1 MLKLSDL
8 RKTTRRAS
16 SGNGRTLHPHFLR
29 DQSLSPRI
37 GMAIAYLESML
48 GRPRRELDQEVVV
61 QLFGDH
67 KLAHCIVACLAS
79 SYRHCCRTFD
89 EALPPEQVE
98 VLGKRGITAPSE
110 LRLWL
115 FHQANAC
122 LPGFVGGTE
131 RVPFLRQAGAV
142 LGLEIEQI
150 EMLITLDSPEQAI
163 LVRVGPR
170 PTPADVIARF
180 NYHTVAAVLANAPE
194 VRLSLASAP
203 HNAGIIRELCALAG
217 VRAEL
222 AGRELVL
229 HGQQDVLDGW
239 ARYGAKLVRLLV
251 SLLACGLPVR
261 TGEAVVAAPDGDQWR
276 FRLTAEV
283 FAYLGQRDSETGA
296 SFALADLLECWR
308 TQDTIMADFA
318 SARRS
323 RNGDGWL
330 LRRAIEPLVLDGA
343 VLPSLFVAQR
353 GNQRVPLILAPA
365 SEIGTSHLA
374 GLAARHPLVTLRIA
388 SDGHA
393 GAQEIKP
400 VSPLLRLTYAQ
411 RRDMMQL
418 PTLLGQAVGEVE
430 ERSAAQRLEAVFEE
444 ASDAGVLTEQ
454 QLAERLA
461 CDSEE
466 VPAVLARPE
475 TRALAKTYNMHYV
488 EGFGLCATQ
497 VLMRARAAAR
507 DVVNR
512 RDWADS
518 TLQVMRQLSRRL
530 REVTGA
536 SEGIE
541 CLIAYLGA
549 A

>member
-37 GMAIAYLESML
+37 EMAISYLESML
-48 GRPRRELDQEVVV
+48 GRPRHELDQEVVV

-67 KLAHCIVACLAS
+67 KLAHCIVACLAA
-79 SYRHCCRTFD
+79 SYRHCCRSFE
-89 EALPPEQVE
+89 EALPAEQVSA
-98 VLGKRGITAPSE
+98 LANRGITTPSE

-115 FHQANAC
+115 FHQVNAG
-122 LPGFVGGTE
+122 LRGFVGSVE
-131 RVPFLRQAGAV
+131 RAPFLRQAGAM
-142 LGLEIEQI
+142 LGLDIEQI
-150 EMLITLDSPEQAI
+150 ETLITLDTPEQAI
-163 LVRVGPR
+163 LVRIGPR

-180 NYHTVAAVLANAPE
+180 NYHTVAAILANAPE
-194 VRLSLASAP
+194 VHLSLAVAP
-203 HNAGIIRELCALAG
+203 HNASIIRELGLLAG

-222 AGRELVL
+222 VGRELTL

-239 ARYGAKLVRLLV
+239 MRHGAKLVRLLV

-261 TGEAVVAAPDGDQWR
+261 TGEAVVAAPQGDQWR
-276 FRLTAEV
+276 FRLTAEI
-283 FAYLGQRDSETGA
+283 FAYLGQQDPGAGA

-308 TQDTIMADFA
+308 AQETVMADFA

-323 RNGDGWL
+323 QNGDGWV
-330 LRRAIEPLVLDGA
+330 LRRAVEPLVLDGT
-343 VLPSLFVAQR
+343 VLPSLFVAHR
-353 GNQRVPLILAPA
+353 GNQRVPLLLAPA
-365 SEIGTSHLA
+365 TEAGACQLT
-374 GLAARHPLVTLRIA
+374 GLAARYPLVILRIGTGRSEA
-388 SDGHA
+388 R
-393 GAQEIKP
+393 EIKQ
-400 VSPLLRLTYAQ
+400 VSGLLEMTYTQ
-411 RRDMMQL
+411 RKDMAQL
-418 PTLLGQAVGEVE
+418 PALLGQAVGDVE
-430 ERSAAQRLEAVFEE
+430 ERSTARRLEAVFEE

-466 VPAVLARPE
+466 LPVVLARPE
-475 TRALAKTYNMHYV
+475 TRTLAKTYNMHYI

-507 DVVNR
+507 DVVTHR
-512 RDWADS
+512 ELAGS

>member
-8 RKTTRRAS
+8 RKTTRRS
-16 SGNGRTLHPHFLR
+16 SGNARTLHPHFLR

-37 GMAIAYLESML
+37 EMAISYLESML
-48 GRPRRELDQEVVV
+48 GRPRRELDQEMVV

-89 EALPPEQVE
+89 EVLPAEQVAA
-98 VLGKRGITAPSE
+98 LSKRGITTPSE

-115 FHQANAC
+115 FHQVNAG
-122 LPGFVGGTE
+122 LPGFVGGAE
-131 RVPFLRQAGAV
+131 RAPFLRQAGSA

-150 EMLITLDSPEQAI
+150 ETLIVLDSPEQAI

-180 NYHTVAAVLANAPE
+180 NYHTVAAILANAPE
-194 VRLSLASAP
+194 VRLSLAGAP
-203 HNAGIIRELCALAG
+203 HDARVIRELCALAG

-222 AGRELVL
+222 TSREFVL

-239 ARYGAKLVRLLV
+239 ARHGAKLVRLLV

-261 TGEAVVAAPDGDQWR
+261 AGEATVAAPDGDQWR

-283 FAYLGQRDSETGA
+283 FAYLGQRDSVHGA

-308 TQDTIMADFA
+308 TQETIMADFA

-323 RNGDGWL
+323 RNGDGWM

-343 VLPSLFVAQR
+343 VLPSLFIAHR
-353 GNQRVPLILAPA
+353 GNQRVPLILSPA
-365 SEIGTSHLA
+365 SDTGMSHLA
-374 GLAARHPLVTLRIA
+374 GLSSRYPLVTLRIA
-388 SDGHA
+388 ADGQFA
-393 GAQEIKP
+393 EPGIKKIST
-400 VSPLLRLTYAQ
+400 VLEMTYTQ
-411 RRDMMQL
+411 RKDMMQL
-418 PTLLGQAVGEVE
+418 PTLLGQAVGDVE

-444 ASDAGVLTEQ
+444 ACDAGVLTDQ
-454 QLAERLA
+454 QLAERLV

-466 VPAVLARPE
+466 IPAVLARPE
-475 TRALAKTYNMHYV
+475 TTALAKSYNMHYI

-507 DVVNR
+507 DVVNH

-518 TLQVMRQLSRRL
+518 TLQITRQLSRRL

>member
-16 SGNGRTLHPHFLR
+16 GGNARTLHPHFLR

-37 GMAIAYLESML
+37 EMAISYLESML
-48 GRPRRELDQEVVV
+48 GRPRHELDQEVVV

-79 SYRHCCRTFD
+79 SYRHCCRSFE
-89 EALPPEQVE
+89 EALPAEQVSA
-98 VLGKRGITAPSE
+98 LAGRGITTSSE

-115 FHQANAC
+115 FHQVNAG
-122 LPGFVGGTE
+122 LPGFVGGVE
-131 RVPFLRQAGAV
+131 RAPFLRQAGAI

-150 EMLITLDSPEQAI
+150 ETLIALDTPEQAI
-163 LVRVGPR
+163 LVRIGPR

-180 NYHTVAAVLANAPE
+180 NYHTVAAILANAPE
-194 VRLSLASAP
+194 VHLSLAAVP
-203 HNAGIIRELCALAG
+203 HNAGIIRELCVLAG

-222 AGRELVL
+222 AGRELTL

-239 ARYGAKLVRLLV
+239 TRHGVKLVRLLV
-251 SLLACGLPVR
+251 SLLACGLPAR
-261 TGEAVVAAPDGDQWR
+261 TGEAIVAAPQGDQWR
-276 FRLTAEV
+276 FRLTAEI
-283 FAYLGQRDSETGA
+283 FAYLGQYDPGAGA
-296 SFALADLLECWR
+296 SFAFADLLECWR
-308 TQDTIMADFA
+308 TQETVMADFA

-323 RNGDGWL
+323 QNGDGWV
-330 LRRAIEPLVLDGA
+330 LRRAVEPLVLDGA
-343 VLPSLFVAQR
+343 VLPSLFVAHR
-353 GNQRVPLILAPA
+353 GNQRVPLLLAPA
-365 SEIGTSHLA
+365 SEGGSRQLA
-374 GLAARHPLVTLRIA
+374 GMAARYPLVILRVA
-388 SDGHA
+388 A
-393 GAQEIKP
+393 GGRSEAQEIQQ
-400 VSPLLRLTYAQ
+400 VSGLLEMTYTQ
-411 RRDMMQL
+411 RKDMAQL
-418 PTLLGQAVGEVE
+418 PALLGQAVGDVE
-430 ERSAAQRLEAVFEE
+430 ERSTARRLEAVFEE

-461 CDSEE
+461 CDSEDLP
-466 VPAVLARPE
+466 VVLARPE
-475 TRALAKTYNMHYV
+475 TRALAKTYNMHYI

-507 DVVNR
+507 DVVNH
-512 RDWADS
+512 RDWAGS

>member
-16 SGNGRTLHPHFLR
+16 GGNGRTLHPHFLR

-37 GMAIAYLESML
+37 EMAISYLESML
-48 GRPRRELDQEVVV
+48 GRPRHELDQEVVV

-79 SYRHCCRTFD
+79 SYRHCCRSFA
-89 EALPPEQVE
+89 EALPAEQVSA
-98 VLGKRGITAPSE
+98 LANRGITNPSE

-115 FHQANAC
+115 FHQVNAG
-122 LPGFVGGTE
+122 LPGFVGAVE
-131 RVPFLRQAGAV
+131 RAPFLRQAGAL
-142 LGLEIEQI
+142 LGLDIEQI
-150 EMLITLDSPEQAI
+150 ETLITLDTPEQAI
-163 LVRVGPR
+163 LVRIGPR

-180 NYHTVAAVLANAPE
+180 NYHTVAAILANAPE
-194 VRLSLASAP
+194 VHLSLAAAP
-203 HNAGIIRELCALAG
+203 HNASIIRELCLLAG

-222 AGRELVL
+222 AGRELTL

-239 ARYGAKLVRLLV
+239 TRHGVKLVRLLV

-261 TGEAVVAAPDGDQWR
+261 TGEAVVAAPQGDQWR
-276 FRLTAEV
+276 FRLTAET
-283 FAYLGQRDSETGA
+283 FAYLGQHDPGAGA

-308 TQDTIMADFA
+308 AQETVMADFA

-323 RNGDGWL
+323 QNGDGWV

-343 VLPSLFVAQR
+343 VLPSLFVAHR
-353 GNQRVPLILAPA
+353 GNQRVPLLLAPA
-365 SEIGTSHLA
+365 SEDGARQLA
-374 GLAARHPLVTLRIA
+374 GLAARYPLVILRIA
-388 SDGHA
+388 NGRSEA
-393 GAQEIKP
+393 LEIKR
-400 VSPLLRLTYAQ
+400 VSGLLEMTYTQ
-411 RRDMMQL
+411 RKDMAQL
-418 PTLLGQAVGEVE
+418 PALLGQAVGDVE
-430 ERSAAQRLEAVFEE
+430 ERSTARRLEAVFEE

-466 VPAVLARPE
+466 LPVVLARPE
-475 TRALAKTYNMHYV
+475 TRTLAKTYNMHYI

-507 DVVNR
+507 DVVNHR
-512 RDWADS
+512 EWAGS